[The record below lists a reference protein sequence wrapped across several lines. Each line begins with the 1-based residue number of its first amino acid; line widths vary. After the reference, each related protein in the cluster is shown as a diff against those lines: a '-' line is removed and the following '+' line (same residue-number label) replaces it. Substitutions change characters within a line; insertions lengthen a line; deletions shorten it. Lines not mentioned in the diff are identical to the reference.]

1 MANLSVKIDATQFEK
16 FIKTAPQKVAR
27 AIQNSIYKITL
38 LVERGG
44 KQNAPV
50 DTGRL
55 RSSISSTIR
64 PMSAEVTTNTNYAR
78 YVHDG
83 TRYMSARPFLGDA
96 IKDVEEQVDDIMV
109 DELNS
114 LD

>member
-1 MANLSVKIDATQFEK
+1 MAKLSLQIDTSDFDKYIKQAPAK
-16 FIKTAPQKVAR
+16 FAR
-27 AIQNSIYKITL
+27 ALQNSIYKITL

-44 KQNAPV
+44 KQRAPV

-55 RSSISSTIR
+55 RSSIATDIR
-64 PMSAEVTTNTNYAR
+64 PLTASVKTNTNYAV

-83 TRYMSARPFLGDA
+83 TRYITARPFLSES
-96 IKDVEEQVDDIMV
+96 VQEVSEQVDDIVM
-109 DELNS
+109 DELKA